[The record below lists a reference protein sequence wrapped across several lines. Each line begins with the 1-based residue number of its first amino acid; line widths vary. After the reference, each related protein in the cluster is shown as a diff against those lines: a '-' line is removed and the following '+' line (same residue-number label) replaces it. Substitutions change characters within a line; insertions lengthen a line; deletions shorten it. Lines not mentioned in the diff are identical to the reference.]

1 MNLYPG
7 SYFERERLASR
18 RRARRLSQLNS
29 ILIAFAAGAAAAL
42 LVFG

>member
-7 SYFERERLASR
+7 NYFERERLAAR
-18 RRARRLSQLNS
+18 RRARRISQFSS